1 MACGADTLGTSLIAS
16 LTNDVPFDIPNTT
29 IPATITKVT
38 VADLTSGAVN
48 GTGSFDKLMAGIS
61 AHLKNEFD
69 KNRITGAE
77 YTKAFI
83 ASTELAL
90 NQGAAFALSC
100 DKQYWENLLIQQQ
113 AIVSR
118 LQAENLLAEYAVKK
132 LQLAKLS
139 SEFCISEYT
148 LLTKL
153 PAEVSMLA
161 SQKALV
167 ESQKL
172 GQDKNNSIANYN
184 LASMLPQQLTLLTKQ
199 TNLTSEQYEA
209 ARAQT
214 LNTRSDGTAV
224 DGNLGGQRELHA
236 QQVVSYKSD
245 AKLKVGKIFSDTWIT
260 QKTLNDEITP
270 PASFTN
276 PTVESVMAALRL
288 DVSV

>member
-90 NQGAAFALSC
+90 NQGAAFALAC
-100 DKQYWENLLIQQQ
+100 DKQYWENLLTQQQ

-118 LQAENLLAEYAVKK
+118 LQAENLLAEYAAKK

-148 LLTKL
+148 LNNML
-153 PAEVSMLA
+153 PA
-161 SQKALV
+161 QKALV

-172 GQDKNNSIANYN
+172 GQDKNNSIADYN

-260 QKTLNDEITP
+260 QKTLNDEIDP
-270 PASFTN
+270 PVSFTN

-288 DVSV
+288 DVGV